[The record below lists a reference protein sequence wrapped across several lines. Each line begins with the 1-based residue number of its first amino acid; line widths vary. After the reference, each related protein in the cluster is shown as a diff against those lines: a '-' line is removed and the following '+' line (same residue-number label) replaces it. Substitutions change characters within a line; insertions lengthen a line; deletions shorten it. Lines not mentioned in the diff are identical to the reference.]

1 MPDYYVCDDYSGSSR
16 YMIKKVEYE
25 ITSGDSLEFTFSGE
39 KTQKL
44 ETDGTASPVK
54 IQWKLYDKRD
64 NVVEGGDVA
73 TTELNVGETFK
84 VKSRDYQFDVEDG
97 AEYTL
102 VIENYKK

>member
-1 MPDYYVCDDYSGSSR
+1 M
-16 YMIKKVEYE
+16 
-25 ITSGDSLEFTFSGE
+25 
-39 KTQKL
+39 
-44 ETDGTASPVK
+44 K

-64 NVVEGGDVA
+64 NVVAGGDVA